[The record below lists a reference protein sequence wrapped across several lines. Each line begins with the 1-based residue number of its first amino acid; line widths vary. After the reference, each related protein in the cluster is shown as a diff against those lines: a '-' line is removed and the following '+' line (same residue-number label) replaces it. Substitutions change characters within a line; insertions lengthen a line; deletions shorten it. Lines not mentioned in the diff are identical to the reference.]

1 MTEPRFIAVFDVG
14 KTNAKLVLHDL
25 ARRADLFV
33 ASEPNGVRHDG
44 PYPHYDTDR
53 LWSFLLASLAACAR
67 EHRVDA
73 ISVTTHG
80 ACAALVDDRG
90 LVLPVLDYES
100 ALPEETAA
108 AYERLRP
115 SFGESF
121 SPGLPCGLNLGRQLH
136 WLEHRHPEAFVR
148 ARHILLYPQ
157 YWVWRLTGVAASE
170 VTSLGC
176 HTDLWAPAAGGF
188 SSLVGRAGW
197 REKFPPLRSAF
208 AAVGMLRP
216 EIAVQAGLGGRPVP
230 VHCGI
235 HDSNAS
241 LLPHILGR
249 QAPLSVVSTGTWVI
263 ALSVGGAVGGAL
275 AKLDP
280 ARDMLANVDALGR
293 PVPSARFMG
302 GREHDLLT
310 GRSGAVPSVAE
321 IGRVLDGAV
330 MALPTFS
337 PGTGPFPAHAGHWT
351 VDPASLSAGE
361 RAAAASLYLALM
373 TREMLVAMAADGPTI
388 VEGPFA
394 RNDLFLE
401 ALGGLTGRPIL
412 ASSGTTGTSAGA
424 ALLAVREAVR
434 GRGDIAY
441 RQISVSRDF
450 ARHVSRYGP
459 RWRSLLEG
467 ASVQE
472 GNPLQRLPVGA
483 LCGVESSDG
492 EFDGGRRDRK

>member
-25 ARRADLFV
+25 AQRADLFV

-80 ACAALVDDRG
+80 ACAALVDGEG

-100 ALPEETAA
+100 ALPEETGAE
-108 AYERLRP
+108 YERLRP
-115 SFGESF
+115 GFDESF

-136 WLEHRHPEAFVR
+136 WLERRHAEAFAR
-148 ARHILLYPQ
+148 ARHILPYPQ

-176 HTDLWAPAAGGF
+176 HTDLWAPESGTF

-197 REKFPPLRSAF
+197 QAKLPPLHSAF
-208 AAVGMLRP
+208 AVVGTVRP
-216 EIAVQAGLGGRPVP
+216 EIAAQAGLGGRPVP

-263 ALSVGGAVGGAL
+263 ALAVGGDVGGAL
-275 AKLDP
+275 RSLDP

-302 GREHDLLT
+302 GREYDLLT
-310 GRSGAVPSVAE
+310 GRSGAVPAAAE
-321 IGRVLDGAV
+321 VGRVLDGAV

-337 PGTGPFPAHAGHWT
+337 PGTGPFPSYAGHWT
-351 VDPASLSAGE
+351 VDPATLSAGE
-361 RAAAASLYLALM
+361 RVAAASLYLALM
-373 TREMLVAMAADGPTI
+373 TEEMLGAVAADGPTI

-401 ALGGLTGRPIL
+401 ALSALTGRPVL

-424 ALLAVREAVR
+424 ALLAVREADR
-434 GRGDIAY
+434 GRGGIAY
-441 RQISVSRDF
+441 RQSPVSPDF
-450 ARHVSRYGP
+450 ARHMSGYGA
-459 RWRSLLEG
+459 RWRSLLAGTPVRAGRADG
-467 ASVQE
+467 ARQGE
-472 GNPLQRLPVGA
+472 R
-483 LCGVESSDG
+483 VEAA
-492 EFDGGRRDRK
+492 R

>member
-25 ARRADLFV
+25 AQRADLFV

-44 PYPHYDTDR
+44 PYPHYNTGR
-53 LWSFLLASLAACAR
+53 LWSFLLDSLAACAA

-73 ISVTTHG
+73 VSVTTHG
-80 ACAALVDDRG
+80 ACAALVDDRD

-115 SFGESF
+115 GFEESF

-136 WLEHRHPEAFVR
+136 WLEQRHPDAFAR

-208 AAVGMLRP
+208 AAVGTVRP
-216 EIAVQAGLGGRPVP
+216 EIAARAGLGGRPVP
-230 VHCGI
+230 IHCGI

-241 LLPHILGR
+241 LLPHIMGR
-249 QAPLSVVSTGTWVI
+249 QAPLSVVSSGTWVI
-263 ALSVGGAVGGAL
+263 ALSVGGAL

-302 GREHDLLT
+302 GREYDLLT
-310 GRSGAVPSVAE
+310 GRSGAVPSAAE

-351 VDPASLSAGE
+351 VDPARLSAGE

-373 TREMLVAMAADGPTI
+373 TGEMLDAMAADGPTI

-401 ALGGLTGRPIL
+401 ALGALTGRPVL
-412 ASSGTTGTSAGA
+412 ASGGTTGTSAGA
-424 ALLAVREAVR
+424 ALLAVRNMDR
-434 GRGDIAY
+434 GRGDVAY

-450 ARHVSRYGP
+450 ARHVSSYGP

-467 ASVQE
+467 RSVQE
-472 GNPLQRLPVGA
+472 GAPLQRLTVGA
-483 LCGVESSDG
+483 LRGVGSSDG
-492 EFDGGRRDRK
+492 EFDGGRGNRE

>member
-25 ARRADLFV
+25 AQRADLFV

-80 ACAALVDDRG
+80 ACAALVDGTG

-100 ALPEETAA
+100 ALPEETGAE
-108 AYERLRP
+108 YERLRP
-115 SFGESF
+115 GFEESF

-136 WLEHRHPEAFVR
+136 WLERRHPEEFAR
-148 ARHILLYPQ
+148 ARHILPSPQ

-176 HTDLWAPAAGGF
+176 HTDLWAPESGSF

-197 REKFPPLRSAF
+197 QAKFPPLHSAF
-208 AAVGMLRP
+208 TAVGPVRP
-216 EIAVQAGLGGRPVP
+216 EIAEQAGLRGRPIP

-263 ALSVGGAVGGAL
+263 ALSVGGAL

-293 PVPSARFMG
+293 PVPSSRFMG
-302 GREHDLLT
+302 GREYDLLT
-310 GRSGAVPSVAE
+310 GRSGAVPSAAE
-321 IGRVLDGAV
+321 VGRVLDEAV

-337 PGTGPFPAHAGHWT
+337 PGTGPFPSHAGHWT
-351 VDPASLSAGE
+351 VDPAILLPGE

-373 TREMLVAMAADGPTI
+373 TEEMLGAMAASGPTI

-401 ALGGLTGRPIL
+401 ALGALTDRPVL

-424 ALLAVREAVR
+424 ALLAVGDAGR
-434 GRGDIAY
+434 GRGEVAY
-441 RQISVSRDF
+441 RQIPVSPDI
-450 ARHVSRYGP
+450 ARRVSGYGA
-459 RWRSLLEG
+459 RWRSLLD
-467 ASVQE
+467 
-472 GNPLQRLPVGA
+472 GA
-483 LCGVESSDG
+483 LVRE
-492 EFDGGRRDRK
+492 GRVDRSAPVKTG

>member
-25 ARRADLFV
+25 AQRADLFV
-33 ASEPNGVRHDG
+33 ASEPNAVRHDG

-53 LWSFLLASLAACAR
+53 LWSFLLASLAACAA

-80 ACAALVDDRG
+80 ACAALVDDRE

-100 ALPEETAA
+100 ALPEETGPD
-108 AYERLRP
+108 YERLRP
-115 SFGESF
+115 GFEESF
-121 SPGLPCGLNLGRQLH
+121 SPGLPCGLNLGRQLY
-136 WLEHRHPEAFVR
+136 WLERLHPDSFAR

-176 HTDLWAPAAGGF
+176 HTDLWAPASGTF
-188 SSLVGRAGW
+188 SSLVRRAGW
-197 REKFPPLRSAF
+197 RMKFPPLHSAF

-216 EIAVQAGLGGRPVP
+216 EIAAQAGLGERPVP

-263 ALSVGGAVGGAL
+263 ALSVGGAMGGAL
-275 AKLDP
+275 ARLDP

-293 PVPSARFMG
+293 PVPSSRFMG
-302 GREHDLLT
+302 GREYDLLT
-310 GRSGAVPSVAE
+310 GRSGAVPSPAE
-321 IGRVLDGAV
+321 TGRVLDGAV

-337 PGTGPFPAHAGHWT
+337 PGTGPFPSHTGRWT
-351 VDPASLSAGE
+351 ADPASLSPGE

-373 TREMLVAMAADGPTI
+373 TGEMLGAMAAGGPTI

-401 ALGGLTGRPIL
+401 ALGALTGRPVL

-424 ALLAVREAVR
+424 ALLAAGEADH
-434 GRGDIAY
+434 GRDEVAY
-441 RQISVSRDF
+441 RQTTAPPDV
-450 ARHVSRYGP
+450 ARRILGYGV
-459 RWRSLLEG
+459 RWRGLLDG
-467 ASVQE
+467 ASAKRSSRMA
-472 GNPLQRLPVGA
+472 GRPDLDPV
-483 LCGVESSDG
+483 SSA
-492 EFDGGRRDRK
+492 